1 MKKRVVVTGLGVISP
16 SGCNKSELWNNV
28 LSGISCVSKLEL
40 EHPEQEKFP
49 SKVAGIVPDR
59 EMKQLIKNYGMAES
73 YLKTMTR
80 STCMA
85 ILATEEA
92 INDAKLENVSDK
104 LKEQIGVAV
113 GSGLPDFHDILQSGS
128 TLEKSYNRLSPY
140 FIPKVLQNM
149 ASGQISMR
157 YGFQGPNHCASTAC
171 ATGAH
176 AIGDS
181 FKMIQNGMTSI
192 MISGGTDACLN
203 PLTIAGFCRLRALST
218 NFNDVPEKSSRPFD
232 EKRDGFVIAEGAA
245 VLVLEELEHALSR
258 NATIY
263 AEILGYGLSGDAL
276 NLTTP
281 HQDGKGAILAME
293 RAIKDCDSV
302 SKSDI
307 SYVNAHATST
317 PIGDQIELSAIGSV
331 LQGNHEIIVSSMKG
345 CHGHLLGAAG
355 CIEAISTVLACYH
368 AVIPPTANLE
378 QCCSGN
384 PSLKCITEKEQWKN
398 VSRRIA
404 VKNSFGFGGTN
415 ASLCISNFE

>member
-16 SGCNKSELWNNV
+16 AGCNKSDLWKNV
-28 LSGISCVSKLEL
+28 LSGTSCITKSNI
-40 EHPEQEKFP
+40 EHPEHEKFP
-49 SKVAGIVPDR
+49 SKVAGIVSEK
-59 EMKQLIKNYGMAES
+59 EMTNLIKKYGMAES

-80 STCMA
+80 STRMA

-92 INDAKLENVSDK
+92 INDAKLENISEQ
-104 LKEQIGVAV
+104 LKEQTGVAV
-113 GSGLPDFHDILQSGS
+113 GSGLPDFSDILESGRM
-128 TLEKSYNRLSPY
+128 LEKSYNRLSPY
-140 FIPKVLQNM
+140 FIPKILQNM

-181 FKMIQNGMTSI
+181 FKIIQNGMATI
-192 MISGGTDACLN
+192 MVSGGTDACLN
-203 PLTIAGFCRLRALST
+203 PLTVAGFCRLRALST
-218 NFNDVPEKSSRPFD
+218 NFNDTPEKASRPFD

-245 VLVLEELEHALSR
+245 VLILEELEHALSR

-263 AEILGYGLSGDAL
+263 AEILGYGLSGDAS

-281 HQDGKGAILAME
+281 HQDGKGAVLAMQQ
-293 RAIKDCDSV
+293 AIKDAEGV
-302 SKSDI
+302 TKNDI
-307 SYVNAHATST
+307 TYVNAHATST
-317 PIGDQIELSAIGSV
+317 PIGDQIELSAIGSL
-331 LQGNHEIIVSSMKG
+331 LQGNGKIIVSSMKG

-355 CIEAISTVLACYH
+355 CIETLSTVLACYH

-378 QCCSGN
+378 QCCSNN
-384 PSLKCITEKEQWKN
+384 PSLKCITEKQEWKD

-404 VKNSFGFGGTN
+404 LKNAFGFGGTN
-415 ASLCISNFE
+415 ASLCISNF